1 MYYICVYKNDKQ
13 MEILKNIE
21 SAVRNAT
28 TLAKVNAE
36 ITVTNSFIDLDV
48 QTIEEAKK
56 LEIAFKRSFSEV
68 EILDLSEIGE
78 TGYTLTV
85 RF

>member
-1 MYYICVYKNDKQ
+1 

-21 SAVRNAT
+21 SAVRNTT

-36 ITVTNSFIDLDV
+36 ITVTDSFIDLDV

-68 EILDLSEIGE
+68 EIL
-78 TGYTLTV
+78 
-85 RF
+85 